1 MIRRKKIRLIDLK
14 KDNHE
19 LKHHLELSEANACME
34 NRQCVSL
41 GLEIAQLKKGVGET
55 GIPVE
60 FAGVVFRGDE
70 WLYADQYGALVL
82 PDQLR

>member
-41 GLEIAQLKKGVGET
+41 GLEIAQLKKN
-55 GIPVE
+55 I
-60 FAGVVFRGDE
+60 AGQ
-70 WLYADQYGALVL
+70 QY
-82 PDQLR
+82 

>member
-1 MIRRKKIRLIDLK
+1 MYSKEELWRKITTLYPDIGKCEINITVGYNSKKKIWLIDLK

-41 GLEIAQLKKGVGET
+41 GLETAQLKKN
-55 GIPVE
+55 I
-60 FAGVVFRGDE
+60 AGQ
-70 WLYADQYGALVL
+70 QY
-82 PDQLR
+82 